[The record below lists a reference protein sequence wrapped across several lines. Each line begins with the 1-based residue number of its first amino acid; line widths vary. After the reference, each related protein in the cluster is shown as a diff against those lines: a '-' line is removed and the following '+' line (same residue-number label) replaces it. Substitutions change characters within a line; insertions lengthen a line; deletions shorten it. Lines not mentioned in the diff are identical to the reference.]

1 MKDDTAGNVNVTIQV
16 WDIGGQS
23 IGGKMLDNYIY
34 GANVREGS
42 EISLN
47 VVFFPLCYRP
57 SFLCMT
63 SPTTLALRILRTG
76 LEWSAELYPTVRR
89 RAGSHLTWHWSATRV
104 SHSLH
109 DV

>member
-42 EISLN
+42 EISLDV
-47 VVFFPLCYRP
+47 VVFFLVLQAVLLVYDITNYS
-57 SFLCMT
+57 SFEDLEDWLGMVRRVV
-63 SPTTLALRILRTG
+63 SNSEEESWKPPHLALVG
-76 LEWSAELYPTVRR
+76 NKSESF
-89 RAGSHLTWHWSATRV
+89 SS
-104 SHSLH
+104 
-109 DV
+109 